1 MKRKLEVLFIILLI
15 VFVFLTVAFSVHS
28 YFVSK
33 RYNDSQ
39 VRINSIS
46 IASHNVS
53 ISSSSE

>member
-1 MKRKLEVLFIILLI
+1 MKRKLEVVFIILLI

-39 VRINSIS
+39 ARINSIS
-46 IASHNVS
+46 IAPHNVS
-53 ISSSSE
+53 ISNSNE